1 MTAATSDRSN
11 IDGPRSCQM
20 LGFRFDA
27 VTMAQ
32 AVQRCAVALK
42 DESYLQV
49 GVINAAKVVTMRR
62 DRELRRAVTECGM
75 ILADGQAVVWAS
87 KVLRTP
93 LPERVAGIDLFTEL
107 LAEAARLGYGVYFL
121 GARPEILDRMLAEVG
136 SRFPELR
143 IAGARNG
150 YFGPAEEAD
159 VAAGIRASGASLL
172 FLGMPSPKKELF
184 LSRHGASTGAI
195 VVHGVGGSFDV
206 LAGLT
211 KRAPLWYQRHGLE
224 WFYRARQEPLRLGRR
239 YLKTNFAFMLL
250 VAREVLA
257 TRLRGRSGQPR
268 TRPDQ
273 RGSVGNQPPG
283 VST

>member
-1 MTAATSDRSN
+1 MTTATSDRSN
-11 IDGPRSCQM
+11 VDGPRSCQM

-27 VTMAQ
+27 LTMAQ
-32 AVQRCAVALK
+32 AVRRCAVAL
-42 DESYLQV
+42 EEEAYLQI

-62 DRELRRAVTECGM
+62 DRELRRAVTECDM

-87 KVLRTP
+87 KMLGTP

-107 LAEAARLGYGVYFL
+107 LAEAARLGHSVYFL
-121 GARPEILDRMLAEVG
+121 GARPEILDRMLGEIR
-136 SRFPELR
+136 SRFPDLC
-143 IAGARNG
+143 IAGARDG

-159 VAAGIRASGASLL
+159 VAADIRASAASLL

-184 LSRHGASTGAI
+184 LSRHGASTGAR

-257 TRLRGRSGQPR
+257 TRLRGRPEQPGG
-268 TRPDQ
+268 RPDQ
-273 RGSVGNQPPG
+273 SGSGRDRPPG

>member
-1 MTAATSDRSN
+1 MTTTTSGRSN
-11 IDGPRSCQM
+11 VDGPSTCQM

-27 VTMAQ
+27 LTMAQ
-32 AVQRCAVALK
+32 AVQRCMLAL
-42 DESYLQV
+42 DQQTYLQI

-62 DRELRRAVTECGM
+62 NDELRQAVSECGM

-87 KVLRTP
+87 KMLGTP

-107 LAEAARLGYGVYFL
+107 LAEAERLGQSVYFL
-121 GARPEILDRMLAEVG
+121 GARPDILDRMLAEVR
-136 SRFPELR
+136 SRFPGLS
-143 IAGARNG
+143 IAGARDG
-150 YFGPAEEAD
+150 YFGAGEEGD
-159 VAAGIRASGASLL
+159 VAADIRASGASLL

-184 LSRHGASTGAI
+184 LSRQGAATGAL

-211 KRAPLWYQRHGLE
+211 KRAPLWYQQHGLE

-257 TRLRGRSGQPR
+257 ARLHSHQEQPGAQPDHSGSGGN
-268 TRPDQ
+268 RP
-273 RGSVGNQPPG
+273 PE

>member
-1 MTAATSDRSN
+1 MTTATSDRSN
-11 IDGPRSCQM
+11 AEGARTCQM

-32 AVQRCAVALK
+32 AVQRCMLAL
-42 DESYLQV
+42 DQQTYLQI

-62 DRELRRAVTECGM
+62 NDDLREAVSGCGM

-87 KVLRTP
+87 KMLGTP

-107 LAEAARLGYGVYFL
+107 LAEAERLGQSVYFL
-121 GARPEILDRMLAEVG
+121 GARPEILERMLAEVR

-143 IAGARNG
+143 IAGARDG
-150 YFGPAEEAD
+150 YFGPGDEGD
-159 VAAGIRASGASLL
+159 VAADIRASGASLL

-184 LSRHGASTGAI
+184 LNRQGAATGAL

-211 KRAPLWYQRHGLE
+211 KRAPVWYQQHGLE

-257 TRLRGRSGQPR
+257 TRRRSRPEHEGAQ
-268 TRPDQ
+268 PDQ
-273 RGSVGNQPPG
+273 SGSAGNRPPE
-283 VST
+283 VRT

>member
-1 MTAATSDRSN
+1 MTTTTSGRSN
-11 IDGPRSCQM
+11 VDGPSTCQM

-27 VTMAQ
+27 LTMAQ
-32 AVQRCAVALK
+32 AVQRCMAAL
-42 DESYLQV
+42 DQQTYLQI

-62 DRELRRAVTECGM
+62 NDELRQAVSECGL

-87 KVLRTP
+87 KMLGTP

-107 LAEAARLGYGVYFL
+107 LAEAERLGQSVYFL
-121 GARPEILDRMLAEVG
+121 GARRDILDRMLAEVR
-136 SRFPELR
+136 SRFPGLS
-143 IAGARNG
+143 IAGARDG
-150 YFGPAEEAD
+150 YFGSGEEGD
-159 VAAGIRASGASLL
+159 VAADIRASGASLL

-184 LSRHGASTGAI
+184 LSRQGAATGAL

-211 KRAPLWYQRHGLE
+211 KRAPLWYQQHGLE

-239 YLKTNFAFMLL
+239 YLKTNLAFMLL

-257 TRLRGRSGQPR
+257 ARLHSQQEQPGAQPDHSGS
-268 TRPDQ
+268 
-273 RGSVGNQPPG
+273 GGNQPPE

>member
-1 MTAATSDRSN
+1 MTTATSDRSN
-11 IDGPRSCQM
+11 IEGPRSCQM
-20 LGFRFDA
+20 LGLRFDA
-27 VTMAQ
+27 LTMAQ
-32 AVQRCAVALK
+32 AVQRCAAAL
-42 DESYLQV
+42 ETEAYLQI

-62 DRELRRAVTECGM
+62 DRELKRAVTECDM

-87 KVLRTP
+87 RMLGTP

-107 LAEAARLGYGVYFL
+107 LAEAARLGYSVYFL
-121 GARPEILDRMLAEVG
+121 GARPEILDRMLGEVR
-136 SRFPELR
+136 SRFPDLR
-143 IAGARNG
+143 IAGARDG
-150 YFGPAEEAD
+150 YFGPGEEAD
-159 VAAGIRASGASLL
+159 VARDIRASAASLL

-184 LSRHGASTGAI
+184 LSQHGASSGAR

-239 YLKTNFAFMLL
+239 YLRTNFAFVLM

-257 TRLRGRSGQPR
+257 TRRHGQRGELGAQPGQPGSGGNR
-268 TRPDQ
+268 A
-273 RGSVGNQPPG
+273 RG
-283 VST
+283 